1 MPFLDL
7 EQSQSSAQPIELYLF
22 QGSYST
28 HRMTSYQA
36 QVVAAGGTFVPV
48 AGLERGVLK
57 VGTQEESSLALDI
70 TLPYDHPIVAEY
82 AYKTSPPRLDFTLYR
97 VHLSDLANE
106 VVMWKGKVTSFS
118 VEGRKAKFRVPSQF
132 SYILQGVTP
141 QPRFQAPCNHLLYDE
156 RCGLNRSANQ
166 HTTTVV
172 SISGNVVQLASH
184 PYADNECAAGEMSF
198 STGNESRMIMS
209 HVGTSFTV
217 SYPFSGLSIG
227 SFVTISRGCDHSFA
241 TCKSKF
247 SNGINFG
254 GVPLVPD
261 RNPFISG
268 I

>member
-7 EQSQSSAQPIELYLF
+7 EQSRSDAQPIELYEF
-22 QGSYST
+22 QGSFTTY
-28 HRMTSYQA
+28 RLTSYQA
-36 QVVAAGGTFVPV
+36 QVTAAGGTFVPV

-70 TLPYDHPIVAEY
+70 TLPYDHPLVAEY
-82 AYKTSPPRLDFTLYR
+82 AYKTAPPRLELTLYR
-97 VHLSDLANE
+97 VHLGDLANA
-106 VVMWKGKVTSFS
+106 VTMWKGRVTSFS

-132 SYILQGVTP
+132 AYILQGVTP
-141 QPRFQAPCNHLLYDE
+141 QPRFQAPCNHLLYDT
-156 RCGLNRSANQ
+156 RCGVNKSANQ

-172 SISGNVVQLASH
+172 NIAGNVIQLDSH

-198 STGNESRMIMS
+198 ASGNESRMIIS

-217 SYPFSGLSIG
+217 SYPFAGLQVGAFVSI
-227 SFVTISRGCDHSFA
+227 TRGCDHSFA

-254 GVPLVPD
+254 GCPLVPD